1 MNPNYNKIVSLA
13 TEGKYEDI
21 KDVRHELLIERM
33 RMDKFFSKYL
43 DKVGNKMD
51 PNTPNTPIWKLYRTK
66 MREYGELD
74 QTIKAADY
82 YIKKSYV

>member
-33 RMDKFFSKYL
+33 KMDKFFSKYL
-43 DKVGNKMD
+43 FCIFMG
-51 PNTPNTPIWKLYRTK
+51 
-66 MREYGELD
+66 
-74 QTIKAADY
+74 
-82 YIKKSYV
+82 